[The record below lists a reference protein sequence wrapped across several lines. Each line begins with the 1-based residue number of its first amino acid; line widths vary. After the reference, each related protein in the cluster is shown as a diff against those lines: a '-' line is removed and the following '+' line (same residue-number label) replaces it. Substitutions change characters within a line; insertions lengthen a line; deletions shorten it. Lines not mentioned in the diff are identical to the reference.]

1 MSLSRAGAACRRRPA
16 STGPTL
22 HPRDVTTHKGIP
34 VTTIARMLVD
44 LTDVLN
50 AVRPGERD
58 PRGGVQSTGSANEP
72 RETRW
77 RRRTGATTS
86 RVLERALEL
95 TRRGSAGLKSRDEA
109 AFLSMLKDLPEP
121 LVNTKLHGIEV
132 DFHWPA
138 YKLVVEVDGPGH
150 GRPRTKRDDERKQAI
165 LRAAGY
171 AVIRSARQRSAS
183 RSSGTSVTNMC
194 PGACVIIS
202 SGRLAAA
209 TACGVTPHAQN
220 TGTSPSRI
228 STGSP
233 Y

>member
-1 MSLSRAGAACRRRPA
+1 MIHEAEFRHRFSERATRDAMHRANGRRNLKR
-16 STGPTL
+16 
-22 HPRDVTTHKGIP
+22 
-34 VTTIARMLVD
+34 
-44 LTDVLN
+44 
-50 AVRPGERD
+50 
-58 PRGGVQSTGSANEP
+58 
-72 RETRW
+72 
-77 RRRTGATTS
+77 
-86 RVLERALEL
+86 LEKALEL
-95 TRRGSAGLKSRDEA
+95 HAAGSAGLKSRDEA

-150 GRPRTKRDDERKQAI
+150 GRPRTQRDDARKEAALRERPAT
-165 LRAAGY
+165 
-171 AVIRSARQRSAS
+171 RSVTRRQRSAS

-233 Y
+233 YCGEASDAIPSTDGSPTCTGAPCTDG